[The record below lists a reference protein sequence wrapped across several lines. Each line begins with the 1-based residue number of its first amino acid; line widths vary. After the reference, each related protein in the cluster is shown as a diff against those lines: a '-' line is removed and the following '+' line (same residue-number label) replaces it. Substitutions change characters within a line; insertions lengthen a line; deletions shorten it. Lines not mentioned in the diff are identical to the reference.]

1 MKRRIQGRKI
11 ITDNVDGSI
20 ISEKD
25 NGVWGKCFGRSLM
38 NAGNRVGPRVEPCGT
53 PEDTGGREARRRE
66 AVTNTSHAPEIYSDL
81 PEIYNTY
88 DFM

>member
-1 MKRRIQGRKI
+1 MKRRSQGKKT
-11 ITDNVDGSI
+11 ITYNVDGSI
-20 ISEKD
+20 KRTVES
-25 NGVWGKCFGRSLM
+25 GGSTL
-38 NAGNRVGPRVEPCGT
+38 RVGPRTEPCGT